1 MGDSFISFV
10 NGDVTPL
17 VQLIENFLESRPVHS
32 VETVSGSILQT
43 IVELIWAEDDRCTPE
58 LCLITDPERHHGDG
72 QLGFVDL
79 FITGSVGQ
87 SVPVI
92 KFKNVTLLGFWKGM
106 KGSMEPTLQNL
117 ESLCNDLRGE
127 EEVGLMRRNYCY
139 WEESSQSWRTST
151 VQKLKDAGLEQL
163 KKCLRVVRQGIVR
176 SGSAGILDRCI
187 RCVEEDSHLDRYVVM
202 CIGGMRVFGWK
213 AETVQM
219 KWIYRGA

>member
-1 MGDSFISFV
+1 MRDSFVSFV
-10 NGDVTPL
+10 NGDVAPL
-17 VQLIENFLESRPVHS
+17 VQVIENFLESRS
-32 VETVSGSILQT
+32 VRAVKTASESMLQT

-58 LCLITDPERHHGDG
+58 LCLVTDPERQYGDG
-72 QLGFVDL
+72 RLGFVDL

-92 KFKNVTLLGFWKGM
+92 KFKNLTLLGFWKGM
-106 KGSMEPTLQNL
+106 KGSMEPTLRNL
-117 ESLCNDLRGE
+117 ESLRNDLHGE
-127 EEVGLMRRNYCY
+127 EEASLMRRDYCY

-176 SGSAGILDRCI
+176 SGSAGILDRRIC
-187 RCVEEDSHLDRYVVM
+187 CVEGDSRLDGYVVM
-202 CIGGMRVFGWK
+202 CIGGTRVFGWK
-213 AETVQM
+213 AETVQT